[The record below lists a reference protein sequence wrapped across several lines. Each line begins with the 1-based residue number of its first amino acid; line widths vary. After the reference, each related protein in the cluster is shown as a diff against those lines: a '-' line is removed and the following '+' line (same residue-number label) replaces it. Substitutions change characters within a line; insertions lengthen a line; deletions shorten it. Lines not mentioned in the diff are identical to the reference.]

1 MVYIFL
7 MTGNFENDLILIHA
21 HKFVHRGSRGGGGGG
36 GGGSGPRSK
45 ITNGFLSTNSGTD
58 HPRKAIGPLVSIAS
72 RGRSARPSVKC
83 IDDQKICCQY
93 PPTPDGIFWIRP
105 CCVKLISP

>member
-36 GGGSGPRSK
+36 GV
-45 ITNGFLSTNSGTD
+45 GT
-58 HPRKAIGPLVSIAS
+58 PLENH
-72 RGRSARPSVKC
+72 
-83 IDDQKICCQY
+83 
-93 PPTPDGIFWIRP
+93 
-105 CCVKLISP
+105 